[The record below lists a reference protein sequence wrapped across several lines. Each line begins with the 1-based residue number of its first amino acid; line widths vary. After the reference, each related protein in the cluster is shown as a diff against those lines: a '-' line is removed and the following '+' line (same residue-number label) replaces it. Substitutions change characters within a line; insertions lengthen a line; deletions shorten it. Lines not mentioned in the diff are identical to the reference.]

1 MAQNPADLETPTN
14 PTPSTHMDGTPEG
27 TQTSSQDAPGEQEAS
42 MFHYHPTPEAQAAE
56 CAQRARTLF
65 NRSQQ
70 LRGRY
75 SRILMAL
82 MVAILVMGTINL
94 ALSGKTG
101 PWKNVALILNW
112 LLIFALLTSRL
123 DKKVADHAMTAMQ
136 SLVYAHKF
144 EHMCQGNNYKDLPIN
159 VEMFERHCSDHRYE
173 QVFILF

>member
-1 MAQNPADLETPTN
+1 MTQNPADLGTSAN

-27 TQTSSQDAPGEQEAS
+27 AQTSSQAAPSEQEAS

-56 CAQRARTLF
+56 CAKRARSLF

-75 SRILMAL
+75 SRILMSL
-82 MVAILVMGTINL
+82 MVAILVMGTLNL
-94 ALSGKTG
+94 VLYGKTS
-101 PWKNVALILNW
+101 PLKTAVLILNW
-112 LLIFALLTSRL
+112 FLVFVLLISRL
-123 DKKVADHAMTAMQ
+123 DRKVADHAMTAMQ

-144 EHMCQGNNYKDLPIN
+144 EHMTQNNNYKDLPIN

>member
-1 MAQNPADLETPTN
+1 
-14 PTPSTHMDGTPEG
+14 
-27 TQTSSQDAPGEQEAS
+27 
-42 MFHYHPTPEAQAAE
+42 MFHYHPTPETQADDYAK
-56 CAQRARTLF
+56 RARTLF

-82 MVAILVMGTINL
+82 MVATLILGTLNL
-94 ALSGKTG
+94 ALYGKESPLRT
-101 PWKNVALILNW
+101 WVLILNW
-112 LLIFALLTSRL
+112 LFVFVLLTSRL

-144 EHMCQGNNYKDLPIN
+144 EHMTQDNNYKDLPIN

-173 QVFILF
+173 QVFIFFRSPPV

>member
-1 MAQNPADLETPTN
+1 MAQNPADLETPIN
-14 PTPSTHMDGTPEG
+14 NTPSTHMDGTPG
-27 TQTSSQDAPGEQEAS
+27 GAQTSSEIAQGEQEVS
-42 MFHYHPTPEAQAAE
+42 MFHYQPTPETQAADY
-56 CAQRARTLF
+56 AKKARSLF

-75 SRILMAL
+75 SRILMTL
-82 MVAILVMGTINL
+82 MVVILVMGSLNL
-94 ALSGKTG
+94 ALYGKES
-101 PWKNVALILNW
+101 PLKIWILILNW
-112 LLIFALLTSRL
+112 LLVFVLLTLRL

-144 EHMCQGNNYKDLPIN
+144 EHMTQGNNYKDLPIN